1 MSESDSVDAD
11 EVKSPRGNSKYTPK
25 SKRGTPATEKSA
37 SKDKRKDKKGCFET
51 PSCFLFTCCQQ
62 AEDEAD
68 GNPSKSCCC
77 GGDAGKKGKKVSK
90 VLFPEE
96 KDKKSSFWKSPNT
109 ARSTEKYPSPD
120 EFEISDD
127 EEAGDEGTS
136 GESSGASR
144 RIKKLESELK
154 QLHETVR
161 SQQDEIKALSQKQ
174 GGKGNNFSRFD

>member
-1 MSESDSVDAD
+1 MSESGSVDAD
-11 EVKSPRGNSKYTPK
+11 EIKTPRGNSKYTPK

-37 SKDKRKDKKGCFET
+37 SKDKKKDKKGCCET
-51 PSCFLFTCCQQ
+51 PSCLSFACCQQ
-62 AEDEAD
+62 PEDEF
-68 GNPSKSCCC
+68 GENPSKSCCC
-77 GGDAGKKGKKVSK
+77 SGDTGKKGKKGSK

-120 EFEISDD
+120 EFEFSDNG
-127 EEAGDEGTS
+127 EGGDEGAS
-136 GESSGASR
+136 GEDSGTSH

-174 GGKGNNFSRFD
+174 GGRGNSLSLLD